1 MRPVLVNAFRFLVD
15 IRLDDQLH
23 EAVALG
29 DRSQPPHRDCHRK
42 QCVTVTTLCLAVAC
56 VLIATLGSPA
66 IASAASYD
74 DAVQQFR
81 NGEYAVAA
89 ETAAFEVDRG
99 VWSERWPRLLI
110 QCQMTQG
117 QHAAALQTYQEALKR
132 YPTSIALRY
141 MGLDV
146 LRFNGLQDEV
156 GQAEAD
162 LFSQMQ
168 RAFAGYI
175 TRDNL
180 IAAGRFLTGRGE
192 DAREVLEQFYDR
204 VKERDPDYLDAYLAT
219 AELAIRKGDFQ
230 VAADTLQQ
238 ALRLE
243 EETPE
248 LHQLLAKALESSDGQ
263 AAAEQI
269 AIALR
274 INPHHLPSLQW
285 LAERAID
292 RERYDEA
299 KDIVNQMLQI
309 NLHEPSAWSLLAVI
323 AHLDGEY
330 EVEKLMRA
338 AALSTWE
345 QNPNVDHL
353 IGKKLSE
360 KYRFAEGAEYQNLAL
375 SADPL
380 HIAASFQLAQD
391 MLRLGEEEIGW
402 EIADEVAK
410 ADPYNVVAYN
420 LMTLR
425 DRTSKF
431 TVLKQD
437 GIQVRMDAKEAKL
450 YGDAVLELLSDA
462 KRVLCEKYDVM
473 PDKPILVEIFPHQND
488 FAIRTFGL
496 PGGAGYLGVC
506 FGRVITANSPASQ
519 GERPSNWKSVL
530 WHEFCHVVTLEKT
543 NNRMPRWLSE
553 GISVYEERQRNP
565 SWGEKM
571 TPQYR
576 SMLLSDDLTPVS
588 DLSAAFLSPPS
599 AIALQFAY
607 YESSLVIEFLIEQH
621 GHDALL
627 AVLDD
632 LAAGIPINDALTRH
646 TGSLQRLDSQFD
658 AYAKER
664 ANQFG
669 ALADWSRDT
678 LPENGDLATWKGWTR
693 AKPTNYWGL
702 RELAKSAIEGGQWEQ
717 ALIPLSRMQQL
728 GVLTGERG
736 GPLEWLA
743 RAHRE
748 LGHGRQEIRAIQDN
762 LAQSSDA
769 LPALRRWINIGQ
781 SEEQWENVLDASQQ
795 ALAIQPLLP
804 EFHLASATA
813 AEKLDRHDLAVEALS
828 ALLALDPVDPA
839 ALHFRLANA
848 YDEQN
853 ESFPA
858 KHHALMALE
867 LAPRYRDAHRLLWKL
882 HHGVSDE
889 DPATANQAGVE
900 EPDAVRVPAIE
911 EEETL

>member
-1 MRPVLVNAFRFLVD
+1 MNASGFLVD
-15 IRLDDQLH
+15 IQRDEHRVLSP
-23 EAVALG
+23 
-29 DRSQPPHRDCHRK
+29 RSQSRVRGPGCDR
-42 QCVTVTTLCLAVAC
+42 QQGASTLVLCIVIAC
-56 VLIATLGSPA
+56 TLLGTLGMPTTGL
-66 IASAASYD
+66 AASYD
-74 DAVQQFR
+74 EAVQQFR
-81 NGEYAVAA
+81 NGQYDAA
-89 ETAAFEVDRG
+89 AATAAFEVERG

-110 QCQMTQG
+110 QCQLTQG
-117 QHAAALQTYQEALKR
+117 NHADALHTYRAALQR

-162 LFSQMQ
+162 LFAQMQ

-180 IAAGRFLTGRGE
+180 VAAGRFLTGRGE
-192 DAREVLEQFYDR
+192 DARKVLEMFYDR
-204 VKERDPDYLDAYLAT
+204 VRERDPEYLDAYLAT

-238 ALRLE
+238 ALKLG

-248 LHQLLAKALESSDGQ
+248 LHHLLAKALESSDGQ

-269 AIALR
+269 ATALQ
-274 INPHHLPSLQW
+274 INPQHLPSLQW

-292 RERYDEA
+292 RERYDDA
-299 KDIVNQMLQI
+299 KDIANQMLQI
-309 NLHEPSAWSLLAVI
+309 NLHEPSAWALLAVI
-323 AHLDGEY
+323 AHLNGQYD
-330 EVEKLMRA
+330 VEKLMRA

-402 EIADEVAK
+402 EIAGEVAK
-410 ADPYNVVAYN
+410 SDPYNVVAYN

-431 TVLKQD
+431 SVLKQD

-450 YGDAVLELLSDA
+450 YGDAVLELLLDA
-462 KRVLCEKYDVM
+462 KRILCEKYDVM

-543 NNRMPRWLSE
+543 KNRMPRWLSE

-571 TPQYR
+571 SPQYR
-576 SMLLSDDLTPVS
+576 SMLLSDELTPVS

-599 AIALQFAY
+599 ATALQFAY

-621 GHDALL
+621 GQEALL

-646 TGSLQRLDSQFD
+646 MGSLQRLDTQFD
-658 AYAKER
+658 AYAKAR

-669 ALADWSRDT
+669 ALVDWSRDT
-678 LPENGDLATWKGWTR
+678 LPEDGDLATWKGWTR
-693 AKPTNYWGL
+693 ANPTNYWGL
-702 RELAKSAIEGGQWEQ
+702 RELAKSAIEAGQWKQ

-728 GVLTGERG
+728 GVLTGERD

-743 RAHRE
+743 RTHRE
-748 LGHGRQEIRAIQDN
+748 LGQDRQEIRAIQDN

-804 EFHLASATA
+804 EFHLASAVA

-828 ALLALDPVDPA
+828 ALLELDLVDPA

-848 YDEQN
+848 YDHQN

-882 HHGVSDE
+882 HHAVSRS
-889 DPATANQAGVE
+889 DPAAADPADVE
-900 EPDAVRVPAIE
+900 NPEAVKVPAIE
-911 EEETL
+911 EEEAL

>member
-1 MRPVLVNAFRFLVD
+1 VNASRFHVD
-15 IRLDDQLH
+15 THGNQQFPKP
-23 EAVALG
+23 AALG
-29 DRSQPPHRDCHRK
+29 NRSQLPLRKHRGKHL
-42 QCVTVTTLCLAVAC
+42 VSATMLCLA
-56 VLIATLGSPA
+56 IASSLFFSLGSPA
-66 IASAASYD
+66 TGFAASYD
-74 DAVQQFR
+74 DAVQQYR
-81 NGEYAVAA
+81 RGEYDAA
-89 ETAAFEVDRG
+89 AATAAFEVERG

-117 QHAAALQTYQEALKR
+117 NYADALQTYQEALLR

-162 LFSQMQ
+162 LLTQMQ

-204 VKERDPDYLDAYLAT
+204 VRDRDPEYLDAYLAT

-230 VAADTLQQ
+230 VAANTLQQ
-238 ALRLE
+238 ALKLG

-248 LHQLLAKALESSDGQ
+248 LHHLLAKALESSDGQ
-263 AAAEQI
+263 AAAEQT
-269 AIALR
+269 AIALK
-274 INPHHLPSLQW
+274 INPRHLPSLQW

-299 KDIVNQMLQI
+299 KDILNQMLQI
-309 NLHEPSAWSLLAVI
+309 NVHEPSAWALFAVI
-323 AHLDGEY
+323 AHLNGEFD
-330 EVEKLMRA
+330 VEKLMRA
-338 AALSTWE
+338 SALSTWK
-345 QNPNVDHL
+345 QNPDVDHL
-353 IGKKLSE
+353 IGKKLSQ

-380 HIAASFQLAQD
+380 HIDASFQLAQD
-391 MLRLGEEEIGW
+391 MLRLGEEKIGW
-402 EIADEVAK
+402 EIAGEVAK

-437 GIQVRMDAKEAKL
+437 GIQVRMDATEAIL
-450 YGDAVLELLSDA
+450 YGDAVLELLLDA
-462 KRVLCEKYDVM
+462 KQVLCEKYDVM
-473 PDKPILVEIFPHQND
+473 PDKPVLVEIFPHQND

-599 AIALQFAY
+599 ATALQFAY

-621 GHDALL
+621 GHEALL

-632 LAAGIPINDALTRH
+632 LSAGIPINDALTRH

-658 AYAKER
+658 SYAKER

-669 ALADWSRDT
+669 ALADWSRDS

-693 AKPTNYWGL
+693 ANPTNYWGL
-702 RELAKSAIEGGQWEQ
+702 RELARSAVEAKQWEQ

-728 GVLTGERG
+728 GVLTGERD

-743 RAHRE
+743 QTHRE
-748 LGHGRQEIRAIQDN
+748 LGHDRQEIRAIQDN

-804 EFHLASATA
+804 EFHLASAVA
-813 AEKLDRHDLAVEALS
+813 AENLDRHDLAVEALT
-828 ALLALDPVDPA
+828 ALLELDPVDPA

-882 HHGVSDE
+882 HHGASE
-889 DPATANQAGVE
+889 EGSATADQADVK
-900 EPDAVRVPAIE
+900 EPDSVDVPAIE

>member
-1 MRPVLVNAFRFLVD
+1 MRPVLVNASRFLVD
-15 IRLDDQLH
+15 NQYDDQLL
-23 EAVALG
+23 EVIDLG
-29 DRSQPPHRDCHRK
+29 HRSRTLHGQFG
-42 QCVTVTTLCLAVAC
+42 QTMTTTANCLLVVC
-56 VLIATLGSPA
+56 VLLVSLLTPA
-66 IASAASYD
+66 AVFAASYD

-81 NGEYAVAA
+81 NGQYDAA
-89 ETAAFEVDRG
+89 ATTAASEVERG

-110 QCQMTQG
+110 QCQLTQG
-117 QHAAALQTYQEALKR
+117 DYADALQTYREALQR

-146 LRFNGLQDEV
+146 LRFNGLHDEV
-156 GQAEAD
+156 GTAEAD
-162 LFSQMQ
+162 LFAQMQ

-192 DAREVLEQFYDR
+192 DARKVLEMFYDR
-204 VKERDPDYLDAYLAT
+204 VRDRDPDYLDAYLAT

-230 VAADTLQQ
+230 VAANTLQQ
-238 ALRLE
+238 ALKLE
-243 EETPE
+243 EETPD
-248 LHQLLAKALESSDGQ
+248 LHHLLAKALESSDGQ

-274 INPHHLPSLQW
+274 INPQHLPSLQW

-299 KDIVNQMLQI
+299 KDIANQMLQI
-309 NLHEPSAWSLLAVI
+309 NPHEPSAWALMAVI
-323 AHLDGEY
+323 SHLRGEY
-330 EVEKLMRA
+330 DVEKLMRA

-353 IGKKLSE
+353 IGRKLSE
-360 KYRFAEGAEYQNLAL
+360 KYRFAEGAAYQNLAL
-375 SADPL
+375 DADPL
-380 HIAASFQLAQD
+380 HLAASFQLAQD

-402 EIADEVAK
+402 EIAGEVAK
-410 ADPYNVVAYN
+410 SDPYNVVAYN

-425 DRTSKF
+425 DRTAKF

-437 GIQVRMDAKEAKL
+437 GIHVRMDATEAKL
-450 YGDAVLELLSDA
+450 YGDAVMELLLDA
-462 KRVLCEKYDVM
+462 KQVLCEKYDVM

-571 TPQYR
+571 SPQYR

-632 LAAGIPINDALTRH
+632 LSAGIPINDALTRH
-646 TGSLQRLDSQFD
+646 TGSLRRLDAQFD
-658 AYAKER
+658 EYAKER

-669 ALADWSRDT
+669 ALVDWSRDT
-678 LPENGDLATWKGWTR
+678 LPESGDLATWKGWTR
-693 AKPTNYWGL
+693 ANPTNYWGL
-702 RELAKSAIEGGQWEQ
+702 RELAKSAIEGEQWEQ

-748 LGHGRQEIRAIQDN
+748 LGQDRQEIRAIQDN
-762 LAQSSDA
+762 LSQSSDA

-804 EFHLASATA
+804 EFHLASAVA

-882 HHGVSDE
+882 HHATSE
-889 DPATANQAGVE
+889 ENPAEAEQN
-900 EPDAVRVPAIE
+900 DAENVPAVEAE
-911 EEETL
+911 EAL